1 MSRLLILTF
10 AIISCNSA
18 TVDRNFVFDYEDLL
32 NEKQEVEL
40 QRMIGDHEA
49 KTTNEI
55 ALVTTPDWGEKSN
68 ALFFSVNFG
77 EKHGIGK
84 KEKNNGI
91 VIVVSKQQ
99 REARISTGYG
109 TEEVL
114 KDEIAK
120 QIIDSLMIPRFK
132 EDKYF
137 EGIKDGTQEIID
149 FLEQP
154 GNEIK

>member
-1 MSRLLILTF
+1 MSRFLILAF
-10 AIISCNSA
+10 AIISCTSA
-18 TVDRNFVFDYEDLL
+18 TVNRNFVFDNEDLL
-32 NEKQEVEL
+32 NEKQETEI
-40 QRMIGDHEA
+40 QRMITDHEA

-55 ALVTTPDWGEKSN
+55 ALVTTPDWGEESN
-68 ALFFSVNFG
+68 SLFFSVNFG
-77 EKHGIGK
+77 DKHGIGK

-120 QIIDSLMIPRFK
+120 QIIDSLMIPRYK
-132 EDKYF
+132 EDNYF
-137 EGIKDGTQEIID
+137 EGIKDGIQGIID

>member
-1 MSRLLILTF
+1 MSRFLILAFTIFSFTF
-10 AIISCNSA
+10 TI
-18 TVDRNFVFDYEDLL
+18 VDRNLVFDNENLL
-32 NEKQEVEL
+32 NKKEETEL
-40 QRMIGDHEA
+40 QRMIVDHES

-55 ALVTTPDWGEKSN
+55 AIVTTPDWGEESS

-77 EKHGIGK
+77 NKHGIGK
-84 KEKNNGI
+84 KGKDNGI

-132 EDKYF
+132 EGKYF
-137 EGIKDGTQEIID
+137 QGIKDGTQEIID